1 MSDEPT
7 SDQTM
12 ELRVLTP
19 GSVVVEATA
28 VKISAEAVNGAF
40 TLLPRHVDLAT
51 ALAPGLVAYVDVVDG
66 ERLLAVNGGILV
78 KRGRSVRVAT
88 PDAVPGES
96 VTDLQRALRASF
108 EEQGESERRSRTAL
122 AHLETDAIR
131 RLIEMELHD

>member
-1 MSDEPT
+1 MSDSPT
-7 SDQTM
+7 SDGTM

-19 GSVVVEATA
+19 GSVVIEATA
-28 VKISAEAVNGAF
+28 VKISAEAADGAF

-51 ALAPGLVAYVDVVDG
+51 ALEPGIVAYLDPLDG
-66 ERLLAVNGGILV
+66 EHLLAVSGGILV

-88 PDAVPGES
+88 SDAVPGES
-96 VTDLQRALRASF
+96 VTELQRALRASF
-108 EEQGESERRSRTAL
+108 EELAESERRSRTAL